1 MPTED
6 ITTPHS
12 LPYGE
17 LLLAFDATIESLSR
31 ALDLRENIAPG
42 HSSRVAENTI
52 RLALRMGVPQDRIV
66 HIRRGCWLHDFG
78 KIGIPDNI
86 LKKTGSL
93 TTEEWGEMHEHPNI
107 AYQFLWPIVYLRPA
121 IDIPYCHHEKWDGTG
136 YPRGLTEDQIPFEA
150 RIFAVIDTF
159 EILTSDRPYRL
170 AWNED
175 KAIEYIMSQSGL
187 SFDPAVVAAFMVM
200 VGEDKKVR
208 RKTGSLGTPPP
219 HP

>member
-1 MPTED
+1 MPTDD

-12 LPYGE
+12 LAFGE
-17 LLLAFDATIESLSR
+17 LMLAFDATIESLSR

-42 HSSRVAENTI
+42 HSARVTENTI
-52 RLALRMGVPQDRIV
+52 RLAKRMGVPDERLP

-78 KIGIPDNI
+78 KIGIADTI

-107 AYQFLWPIVYLRPA
+107 AHQFLWPIPYLRPA
-121 IDIPYCHHEKWDGTG
+121 VDIPWCHHEKWDGSG
-136 YPRGLTEDQIPFEA
+136 YPRGLMEDQIPFEA

-187 SFDPAVVAAFMVM
+187 SFDPSVVAAFMVM
-200 VGEDKKVR
+200 IGEDRKLR
-208 RKTGSLGTPPP
+208 RKTGSLGEPPP
-219 HP
+219 QP

>member
-1 MPTED
+1 MGTTD
-6 ITTPHS
+6 ITEPHS
-12 LPYGE
+12 LAYGE
-17 LLLAFDATIESLSR
+17 LSLAFDATIESLSK

-42 HSSRVAENTI
+42 HSARVAENTI
-52 RLALRMGVPQDRIV
+52 RLARRMGVPEDRMV

-78 KIGIPDNI
+78 KIGIPDTI

-93 TTEEWGEMHEHPNI
+93 TTEEWGAMHEHPKI
-107 AYQFLWPIVYLRPA
+107 AYEFLWPIIYLRPS
-121 IDIPYCHHEKWDGTG
+121 IDIPWCHHEKWDGTG
-136 YPRGLTEDQIPFEA
+136 YPRGLAEDEIPFDA

-170 AWNED
+170 AWSED

-200 VGEDKKVR
+200 ASEDRKLR
-208 RKTGSLGTPPP
+208 RKTGSLGEPPP
-219 HP
+219 QP